1 MYTYTYVCGC
11 VVGLSV
17 VLNLLICENGKKA
30 KKMTARNER
39 EASEADLKAAKMQ
52 VEATDAAE
60 ETKKRLEKTM

>member
-1 MYTYTYVCGC
+1 MYTCVCVC
-11 VVGLSV
+11 VRVVGLSI
-17 VLNLLICENGKKA
+17 VLMCENGKKA

-52 VEATDAAE
+52 VEAAEAAE